1 MTHHDNT
8 DQWPLNGID
17 PHDDLTP
24 DEHLAAG
31 CFQLGCYALA
41 FILGLLLCWVFSG
54 CSTPKQLTTTIHHTT
69 TDTIYKTKVE
79 RDSIFRHDSIFVH
92 VYQRGDTIFKEHTRW
107 LTRWRDRLL
116 IDTVYQSRTDTL
128 TEYREVVKE
137 VPARLTWWQQVRMH
151 VGGIL
156 IFLLIILA
164 ARKIYVYLHPRI

>member
-1 MTHHDNT
+1 MTHHDTT

-41 FILGLLLCWVFSG
+41 FILGLILCWVFSG
-54 CSTPKQLTTTIHHTT
+54 CSSPKQLTTTIHHNT

-79 RDSIFRHDSIFVH
+79 RDSIFRHDSIFVN

-128 TEYREVVKE
+128 TEYREVMRE
-137 VPARLTWWQQVRMH
+137 VERRLSWWQRTQMYI
-151 VGGIL
+151 GDMAL
-156 IFLLIILA
+156 ILLIVLVLY
-164 ARKIYVYLHPRI
+164 KLKKFLS

>member
-1 MTHHDNT
+1 MTHHDIT

-31 CFQLGCYALA
+31 CFQIGCYALA
-41 FILGLLLCWVFSG
+41 FILGLILCWVFSG
-54 CSTPKQLTTTIHHTT
+54 CSSPKQLTTTIHHNT

-79 RDSIFRHDSIFVH
+79 RDSIFRHDSIFVN

-128 TEYREVVKE
+128 TEYREVMRE
-137 VPARLTWWQQVRMH
+137 VERRLSWWQRTQMYI
-151 VGGIL
+151 GDMAL
-156 IFLLIILA
+156 ILLIVLVLY
-164 ARKIYVYLHPRI
+164 KLKKFLS

>member
-1 MTHHDNT
+1 MNMMTHHDNT

-31 CFQLGCYALA
+31 CFQMGCYALA
-41 FILGLLLCWVFSG
+41 FILGLILCWVFSG
-54 CSTPKQLTTTIHHTT
+54 CSTPKQLTTTVYHNT

-79 RDSIFRHDSIFVH
+79 RDSIFRHDSIFVN

-128 TEYREVVKE
+128 TLYREVTRE
-137 VPARLTWWQQVRMH
+137 VERRLTWWQRTQMYI
-151 VGGIL
+151 GDMAI
-156 IFLLIILA
+156 IFLIVLVLY
-164 ARKIYVYLHPRI
+164 KLKKFLS

>member
-54 CSTPKQLTTTIHHTT
+54 CSTPKQLTTTANHTT

-79 RDSIFRHDSIFVH
+79 RDSIFRHDSIFVN

-137 VPARLTWWQQVRMH
+137 VPRKKSWFERTMFS
-151 VGGIL
+151 VGIIAL
-156 IFLLIILA
+156 MALALFLA
-164 ARKIYVYLHPRI
+164 MKIKRHLP

>member
-41 FILGLLLCWVFSG
+41 FILGLILCWVFSG
-54 CSTPKQLTTTIHHTT
+54 CSTPKQLTTTIHHNT

-79 RDSIFRHDSIFVH
+79 RDSIYRHDSIFVN

-128 TEYREVVKE
+128 TEYREVMRE
-137 VPARLTWWQQVRMH
+137 VERRLSWWQRTQMYI
-151 VGGIL
+151 GDMAL
-156 IFLLIILA
+156 ILLIVLVLY
-164 ARKIYVYLHPRI
+164 KLKKFLS

>member
-1 MTHHDNT
+1 MTHHDTT

-41 FILGLLLCWVFSG
+41 FILGLILCWVFSG
-54 CSTPKQLTTTIHHTT
+54 CSSPKQLTTTIHHAT

-79 RDSIFRHDSIFVH
+79 RDSIYCHDSIFVN

-128 TEYREVVKE
+128 TLYREVTRE
-137 VPARLTWWQQVRMH
+137 VERRLSWWQRTQMYI
-151 VGGIL
+151 GDMAL
-156 IFLLIILA
+156 ILLIVLVLY
-164 ARKIYVYLHPRI
+164 KLKKFLS

>member
-1 MTHHDNT
+1 MTHDTT

-31 CFQLGCYALA
+31 CFRIGCYALA
-41 FILGLLLCWVFSG
+41 FILWLLLCWVFSG
-54 CSTPKQLTTTIHHTT
+54 CSTPKQLTTTIRQTT

-79 RDSIFRHDSIFVH
+79 RDSIFRHDSIFVN

-128 TEYREVVKE
+128 TLYREVTRE
-137 VPARLTWWQQVRMH
+137 VERRLSWWQRTQMYI
-151 VGGIL
+151 GDMAL
-156 IFLLIILA
+156 ILLIVLVLY
-164 ARKIYVYLHPRI
+164 KLKKFLS

>member
-1 MTHHDNT
+1 MTHHDTT

-17 PHDDLTP
+17 PHDDLAP

-31 CFQLGCYALA
+31 CFQLGCYVLA
-41 FILGLLLCWVFSG
+41 FILGLILCWVFSG
-54 CSTPKQLTTTIHHTT
+54 CSAPKQLTTTIHHNT

-79 RDSIFRHDSIFVH
+79 RDSIYRHDSIFVN

-128 TEYREVVKE
+128 TLYREVTRE
-137 VPARLTWWQQVRMH
+137 VERRLSWWQRTQMYI
-151 VGGIL
+151 GDMAL
-156 IFLLIILA
+156 ILLIVLVLY
-164 ARKIYVYLHPRI
+164 KLKKFLS